1 MPCRACLEAEGVE
14 QEKAFTT
21 DDINA
26 AVRKHLSPQKPVKV
40 GGLDGHHAVMCGLI
54 GEGRVTVSGR
64 AGDLLAAFLDGPQV
78 TLTGS
83 AGDFTGSTMVSGT
96 LLVEGAVGRGL
107 CCHMVGGRARIKG
120 RCGDGAGAM
129 MSGGL
134 LVLDGPI
141 GAEPGEGM
149 TGGTLVL
156 VQATRPPS
164 RMPSGGRLLA
174 PRSAAASL
182 PDISVSELT
191 HEEVAELQG
200 QLEQLGVP
208 EAARLAGE
216 LVRLGPLAGGRP
228 VSPKVP
234 AKGSPSVVVGP
245 EAGQGPPGTPGPG
258 QRSRTASER
267 FESFAREMKGD

>member
-1 MPCRACLEAEGVE
+1 MPCRACLEVEEME

-21 DDINA
+21 DEINA
-26 AVRKHLSPQKPVKV
+26 AVLKHLSPQKPVKV
-40 GGLDGHHAVMCGLI
+40 GGLDGHHAVMCGLR

-78 TLTGS
+78 ALSGS

-96 LLVEGAVGRGL
+96 LLIEGAVGRGL
-107 CCHMVGGRARIKG
+107 CCHMVGGRARLKG

-134 LVLDGPI
+134 LVLDGPV

-156 VQATRPPS
+156 VQPTKLPFRLPP
-164 RMPSGGRLLA
+164 GGRLLA
-174 PRSAAASL
+174 PRSASASA
-182 PDISVSELT
+182 PDLSVAELT

-208 EAARLAGE
+208 EAAKLAGD
-216 LVRLGPLAGGRP
+216 LVRLVP
-228 VSPKVP
+228 PKGDRTAPSNAP
-234 AKGSPSVVVGP
+234 AKDPHGVVVGP
-245 EAGQGPPGTPGPG
+245 EAGQRPPGPPGQGK
-258 QRSRTASER
+258 SAKTASER

>member
-1 MPCRACLEAEGVE
+1 ME

-21 DDINA
+21 EGINA

-40 GGLDGHHAVMCGLI
+40 GGLDGHHAVMCGLR

-78 TLTGS
+78 TLAGS
-83 AGDFTGSTMVSGT
+83 AGDFAGSTMVSGT
-96 LLVEGAVGRGL
+96 LLIEGAVGKGL

-134 LVLDGPI
+134 LVLDGPV
-141 GAEPGEGM
+141 GAGPGEDM

-156 VQATRPPS
+156 TQPS
-164 RMPSGGRLLA
+164 RLPSRPPSGGRLLA
-174 PRSAAASL
+174 PRGAAASAPAL
-182 PDISVSELT
+182 SEAELT

-200 QLEQLGVP
+200 QLEQLGVA
-208 EAARLAGE
+208 EAAKLAGD
-216 LVRLGPLAGGRP
+216 LVRLVPPTAGRTAP
-228 VSPKVP
+228 PKAS
-234 AKGSPSVVVGP
+234 AKDAQAVKVGS
-245 EAGQGPPGTPGPG
+245 EAGQKPPEPPGPG
-258 QRSRTASER
+258 QKAKSASER
-267 FESFAREMKGD
+267 FESFTREIKG

>member
-1 MPCRACLEAEGVE
+1 MPCRACLEVNEVE

-40 GGLDGHHAVMCGLI
+40 GGLDGHHAVMCGLR

-78 TLTGS
+78 TLSGS

-134 LVLDGPI
+134 LVLDGPV

-156 VQATRPPS
+156 VQPTKLPTQPPS
-164 RMPSGGRLLA
+164 DGRLLA
-174 PRSAAASL
+174 PRGVAVTTPGL
-182 PDISVSELT
+182 SVAELT

-208 EAARLAGE
+208 EAAKLAGD
-216 LVRLGPLAGGRP
+216 LVRLVTPTGGRP
-228 VSPKVP
+228 ASPEATPKDSH
-234 AKGSPSVVVGP
+234 GFVVGP
-245 EAGQGPPGTPGPG
+245 EAGQRPTEPQGPG
-258 QRSRTASER
+258 QKVKTASER
-267 FESFAREMKGD
+267 FESFAREVKGG

>member
-1 MPCRACLEAEGVE
+1 
-14 QEKAFTT
+14 
-21 DDINA
+21 
-26 AVRKHLSPQKPVKV
+26 
-40 GGLDGHHAVMCGLI
+40 MCGLR

-78 TLTGS
+78 TLSGS

-96 LLVEGAVGRGL
+96 LLVEGAVGKGL

-134 LVLDGPI
+134 LALDGPV
-141 GAEPGEGM
+141 GAGPGEGM

-156 VQATRPPS
+156 VQPTKPPS
-164 RMPSGGRLLA
+164 KVPPGGRLLA
-174 PRSAAASL
+174 PRSAASSF
-182 PDISVSELT
+182 PGISISELT
-191 HEEVAELQG
+191 HEDVAELQG

-208 EAARLAGE
+208 EAAKLASD
-216 LVRLGPLAGGRP
+216 LVRLGPPMEGRP
-228 VSPKVP
+228 DSPRASSKD
-234 AKGSPSVVVGP
+234 SPSVVVGP
-245 EAGQGPPGTPGPG
+245 EATHRPPEGPEPG
-258 QRSRTASER
+258 QKAKTASER